1 MLQSTY
7 MLEQMGRQ
15 TQHERVADSNRVRV
29 RALLNSVRKIR
40 KASDR

>member
-15 TQHERVADSNRVRV
+15 TQDERIADANRVRV
-29 RALLNSVRKIR
+29 RALLNSVRKVR
-40 KASDR
+40 KAPGR